1 MTPHHFKS
9 LSLARLFKVKKLK
22 LLNLI
27 CGFIEEPKLEIYKK
41 NYLKIFRGS
50 YL

>member
-9 LSLARLFKVKKLK
+9 LSLARLFKAKKLK

-27 CGFIEEPKLEIYKK
+27 CGFIEEPKLEIYKIK
-41 NYLKIFRGS
+41 Y
-50 YL
+50 